1 VTPAQRKPCYAR
13 GVQLDAAI
21 AEAVTRWPELADAGC
36 ADRFAEA
43 VTARIEGE
51 LDGEAAAARL
61 ALPDLY
67 LVTAVLAG
75 HRGALAVLERLV
87 RQAATRATGKLRGL
101 APEDVVQELL
111 VKLLVPPGKL
121 AAFGGHGALHAWLK
135 VAAVRTALSL
145 MRKKQPELDDD
156 ALAAIADSSDDQ
168 ALAFMKQAYR
178 AEFKRAFAATVGELP
193 RRARTLLRLQI
204 IDQLTLEEIA
214 AFYAVSRATVAR
226 QLADARALL
235 VAGTRDRVSTTLAI
249 TPAELSDLMRLVASS
264 LYQTLPPLLAI
275 SRT

>member
-1 VTPAQRKPCYAR
+1 
-13 GVQLDAAI
+13 VQLDAAI
-21 AEAVTRWPELADAGC
+21 AEAVARWPELAGAGC
-36 ADRFAEA
+36 EAAFAEA
-43 VTARIEGE
+43 VTARLEGE
-51 LDGEAAAARL
+51 PDGDAAATCL

-67 LVTAVLAG
+67 LVTTVLAG

-87 RQAATRATGKLRGL
+87 AEAAARATGKLRAL
-101 APEDVVQELL
+101 QPDDVVQELL

-145 MRKKQPELDDD
+145 MRRKQPDLDDD
-156 ALAAIADSSDDQ
+156 ALSAVADTGDDQ

-193 RRARTLLRLQI
+193 KRARTLLRLQI

-226 QLADARALL
+226 QLADARVLL
-235 VAGTRDRVSTTLAI
+235 VAGTRDRVSANLAI

-275 SRT
+275 SST

>member
-1 VTPAQRKPCYAR
+1 M
-13 GVQLDAAI
+13 QLDEAI
-21 AEAVTRWPELADAGC
+21 AEAVARWPELAGAGLEG
-36 ADRFAEA
+36 AFAEA
-43 VTARIEGE
+43 VAARLEGE
-51 LDGEAAAARL
+51 PDGDAGAARL

-67 LVTAVLAG
+67 LVTCVLAG

-87 RQAATRATGKLRGL
+87 REAAARATGKLRAL
-101 APEDVVQELL
+101 QPEDVVQELL
-111 VKLLVPPGKL
+111 VKLLVPPARL

-145 MRKKQPELDDD
+145 MRRKQADSIDDD
-156 ALAAIADSSDDQ
+156 ALAAIADTGDDQ

-193 RRARTLLRLQI
+193 KRARTLLRLQI

-214 AFYAVSRATVAR
+214 AFVAVSRATVAR

-235 VAGTRDRVSTTLAI
+235 VAGTRDRVSATLAI

-275 SRT
+275 SST